1 MNITDSEFAS
11 MESIE
16 VLPTDFALAYSVLSR
31 RMAAIDAILSSNQW
45 TEHCLK
51 KVRSQVDAAMAAI
64 EQVETVRFVLKP

>member
-1 MNITDSEFAS
+1 

-31 RMAAIDAILSSNQW
+31 RMAAIDAILSSRQW

-51 KVRSQVDAAMAAI
+51 EVRSQVDAAMAAI
-64 EQVETVRFVLKP
+64 EQVEAIRFVVRP